1 MGLQTFEKTDDL
13 RRLALQLALQLPETV
28 DDARRVLAMT
38 GQCLD
43 EFLID
48 RSGGLTPLQRAR
60 RLGWRAAPDLV
71 PELVSDD
78 CRGCDRS
85 PSVARALCLALATLG
100 VSAPAAV
107 LLAHTVGAGAGFSFG
122 FAVILVAMV
131 CGTVPAMVLALASAI
146 IHNLLVVPPALTLQ
160 APTTTEWVWPL
171 SMCFSRS
178 RSRHS
183 CAAWIDGVA
192 WRRHLSRGLTRAPF
206 LQLDLHLGRQRG
218 IH

>member
-100 VSAPAAV
+100 VSAPAA
-107 LLAHTVGAGAGFSFG
+107 GAGFSFG

-160 APTTTEWVWPL
+160 APTTTEWVW
-171 SMCFSRS
+171 
-178 RSRHS
+178 
-183 CAAWIDGVA
+183 AAFYVFFAVSIPPFLRRLDR
-192 WRRHLSRGLTRAPF
+192 WRRLAASPLKRS
-206 LQLDLHLGRQRG
+206 D
-218 IH
+218 